1 MPLPDA
7 ACRSRLLDLYGQGL
21 QLQLTRRD
29 ALIARTEGVSAAFLR
44 ELLRK
49 AALAAA
55 DEGAG
60 RTVEDRHLESALREL
75 VVEGGQL
82 TRTLLGFGSPP
93 ANGLPEQ
100 R

>member
-7 ACRSRLLDLYGQGL
+7 ACRARLLDLYGKGL
-21 QLQLTRRD
+21 DLRLSRRD
-29 ALIARTEGVSAAFLR
+29 VLIACTEGVSAAFLR

-60 RTVEDRHLESALREL
+60 RAVEDRHLESGRCGNWWSKED
-75 VVEGGQL
+75 
-82 TRTLLGFGSPP
+82 R
-93 ANGLPEQ
+93 
-100 R
+100 